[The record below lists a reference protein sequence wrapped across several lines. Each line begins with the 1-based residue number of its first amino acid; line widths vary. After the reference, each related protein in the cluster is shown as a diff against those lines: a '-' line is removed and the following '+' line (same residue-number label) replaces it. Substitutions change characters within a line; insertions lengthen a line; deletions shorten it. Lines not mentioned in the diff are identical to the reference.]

1 VFTADQT
8 VHRALN
14 ALLGAN
20 GSLPCPEEPAVE
32 IGEGTEL
39 LEANTDALLG
49 PPPGRKVRIITPDR
63 RVGQTHRVPSV

>member
-1 VFTADQT
+1 MFTAVQT

-20 GSLPCPEEPAVE
+20 CSLPCPEEPAVE

-39 LEANTDALLG
+39 LEVPLRRAEKSGSLRQTDAWG
-49 PPPGRKVRIITPDR
+49 KRITPLSP
-63 RVGQTHRVPSV
+63 G

>member
-1 VFTADQT
+1 MFTAVQT

-20 GSLPCPEEPAVE
+20 GSCHAQEPAVE

-39 LEANTDALLG
+39 LEANTDALLSP
-49 PPPGRKVRIITPDR
+49 PPPGRKVRIIMPDQR
-63 RVGQTHRVPSV
+63 IRPLSAG